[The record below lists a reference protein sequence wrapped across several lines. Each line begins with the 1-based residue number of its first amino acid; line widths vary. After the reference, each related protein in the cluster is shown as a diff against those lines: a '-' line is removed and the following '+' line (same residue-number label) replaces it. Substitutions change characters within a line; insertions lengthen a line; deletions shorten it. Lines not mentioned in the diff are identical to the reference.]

1 VKRAGSVPLVRF
13 VVGAVLLV
21 RADRVSE

>member
-13 VVGAVLLV
+13 VVGVVLLV